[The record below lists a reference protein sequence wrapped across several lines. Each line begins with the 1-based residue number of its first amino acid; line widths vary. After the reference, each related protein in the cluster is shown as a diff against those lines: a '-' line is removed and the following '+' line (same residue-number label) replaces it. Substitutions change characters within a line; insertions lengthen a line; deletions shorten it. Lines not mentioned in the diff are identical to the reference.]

1 MSTAVTQKNRTGSGS
16 CTDASAPI
24 QFTFNGKSYQGVVGD
39 TLASALLANG
49 VDVVGR
55 SFKYARPRGIVGH
68 GAEEPNGIIQ
78 LGSGAA
84 TVPNLKATQVEL
96 YPGLEASSV
105 NGWPNVDF
113 DLMGLIGAFGRL
125 MPPGFYYK
133 TFMYPKKL
141 WMTYE
146 HFIRQAAGLGATP
159 VENDP
164 DSYDKLN
171 QHCDVLVV
179 GAGPAGLVAAREAA
193 RTGARVIIADEQAQF
208 GGSLLASKQT
218 IDGLAAT
225 DWVTAM
231 VAELEAFDNVQLLPR
246 STAFGY
252 YDHNF
257 MAILERRSDHLG
269 LTAAQGTRQRLHR
282 VRARQVVLAA
292 GAFERPLVFA
302 HNDIPGVMAATSVT
316 TYINRY
322 GVVPGT
328 KLVIC
333 TTNDSAYQTAIDWHQ
348 AGREVVAVVDTRSV
362 LDGDLVAAAKAL
374 GINVIAG
381 HGVIEAQGGKRVK
394 RALIA
399 PLNDDGSAVTG
410 SARRLDCD
418 LIATSGGWSPAI
430 HLSSHTGAKP
440 IWDEQ
445 IVGFRPGASKQQ
457 ERSAG
462 ACRGTYSLAGCLAE
476 GASAGA
482 EAAKLAGCGDGN
494 MHFPLPTCEEYAQQP
509 QQALFLVP
517 HTKSASRA
525 PSQFVDFQ
533 LDVTAGGVEL
543 AVREGFESVEH
554 VKRYTALGF
563 GTDQG
568 KLGNINGMA
577 ILANALGQSIAETGT
592 TIFRPSYT
600 PTTFGALAG
609 RDVNQ
614 LFDPER
620 YTAVHR
626 WHSDQG
632 AKFEDVG
639 QWKRPWYFPQAGE
652 SMHDAVN
659 RECLAVRNSVG
670 ILDASTLGKIDI
682 QGPDAAEF
690 ITRMYTNSYL
700 KLAPGKCRYGV
711 MLKEDGMIFD
721 DGVCACLGENH
732 YLMFTTTGGA
742 AGVLSWL
749 ELWQQT
755 EWPELQVYFTSVTD
769 HWTTATVTGPNAR
782 KVIAKVCNDI
792 DLSNEAFPFMDWRDG
807 TVAGIKARVF
817 RISFT
822 GELSYEVNVPA
833 HYGRQVWEQL
843 IAAGEEFG
851 ITPYGTETMHVLRA
865 EKGFI
870 IVGQDTDGSMTPGD
884 MNMDWVLGKN
894 KAFSYIGKRSLDRS
908 DTVRENRKQLV
919 GLKTL
924 EPADVL
930 PEGAQ
935 IVFDPK
941 QQIPMSMQGHVTSS
955 YYSAWLGHSIAL
967 AVVKG
972 GLERMGQKVYCPLA
986 DGRMIAA
993 EIVSSVFYDPKG
1005 ERHHVG

>member
-1 MSTAVTQKNRTGSGS
+1 MSLNRLQTHTG
-16 CTDASAPI
+16 TTLD
-24 QFTFNGKSYQGVVGD
+24 FTFNGKAYQGIAGD

-49 VDVVGR
+49 VNVVGR
-55 SFKYARPRGIVGH
+55 SFKFARPRGIFGH

-78 LGSGAA
+78 LGSGAG

-96 YPGLEASSV
+96 YQDLEASSV
-105 NGWPNVDF
+105 NGWPSVNYDV
-113 DLMGLIGAFGRL
+113 MGIIGAFGRL

-146 HFIRQAAGLGATP
+146 RFIRKAAGLGATP
-159 VENDP
+159 VEADP

-193 RTGARVIIADEQAQF
+193 RTGARVIVADEQSEF
-208 GGSLLASKQT
+208 GGSLLASKQA
-218 IDGLAAT
+218 IDGLQAT
-225 DWVTAM
+225 NWVASL
-231 VAELEAFDNVQLLPR
+231 VAELRACNNVQLLPR
-246 STAFGY
+246 STVFGY

-257 MAILERRSDHLG
+257 LTILERRTDHLG
-269 LTAAQGTRQRLHR
+269 LTAAQGVRQRMHR
-282 VRARQVVLAA
+282 VRAAQVVLAT

-302 HNDIPGVMAATSVT
+302 HNDIPGVMLASSVS
-316 TYINRY
+316 TYVNRY
-322 GVVPGT
+322 GVAPGN
-328 KLVIC
+328 KLVVF
-333 TTNDSAYQTAIDWHQ
+333 TTNDNAYQTALDWHET
-348 AGREVVAVVDTRSV
+348 GRDVVAVIDTRSNPS
-362 LDGDLVAAAKAL
+362 GDIVAAVKAK
-374 GINVIAG
+374 GISVIAG
-381 HGVIEAQGGKRVK
+381 HGLIEAQGNQRVK

-399 PLNDDGSAVTG
+399 PINALGTEVTG
-410 SARRLDCD
+410 PVRRLDCD
-418 LIATSGGWSPAI
+418 LIACSGGWSPAI

-440 IWDEQ
+440 VWDES
-445 IVGFRPGASKQQ
+445 IVGFRPGESKQQ

-462 ACRGTYSLAGCLAE
+462 ACRGTFDLIGCLAE
-476 GASAGA
+476 GATAGA
-482 EAAKLAGCGDGN
+482 EAAKMSGYGEGIPQ
-494 MHFPLPTCEEYAQQP
+494 FPCSAVEEFVEQP

-517 HTKSASRA
+517 HIKSISRA

-533 LDVTAGGVEL
+533 LDVSASGIEL

-577 ILANALGQSIAETGT
+577 ILANALDQTIAETGT

-600 PTTFGALAG
+600 PTTFGAIAG
-609 RDVNQ
+609 RDVTN

-620 YTAVHR
+620 YTAMHR
-626 WHSDQG
+626 WHVEQG
-632 AKFEDVG
+632 AEFEDVG
-639 QWKRPWYFPQAGE
+639 QWKRPWYFPQNNETMQE
-652 SMHDAVN
+652 SVN
-659 RECLAVRNSVG
+659 REGLAVRNTVG

-742 AGVLSWL
+742 AGVLAWL

-755 EWPELQVYFTSVTD
+755 EWPDLQVYFTSVTD

-782 KVIAKVCNDI
+782 KVIAKVCSDI
-792 DLSNEAFPFMDWRDG
+792 ELSNEAFSFMDWRDG
-807 TVAGIKARVF
+807 TVAGVKARIF

-833 HYGRQVWEQL
+833 HYGRHVWEAL
-843 IAAGEEFG
+843 MAAGEEFN

-870 IVGQDTDGSMTPGD
+870 IVGQDTDGSMTPAD
-884 MNMDWVLGKN
+884 MNMDWVVGKN
-894 KAFSYIGKRSLDRS
+894 KTFSFVGKRSLYRS
-908 DTVRENRKQLV
+908 DSVRENRKQLV

-924 EPADVL
+924 QGSDVL

-935 IVFDPK
+935 VVFDAK
-941 QQIPMSMQGHVTSS
+941 QKIPMSMQGHVTSS
-955 YYSAWLGHSIAL
+955 YFSASLGHSIAL

-972 GLERMGQKVYCPLA
+972 GHSRLGLIVHCPLA
-986 DGRMIAA
+986 DGRIIAA

-1005 ERHHVG
+1005 ERHHV

>member
-1 MSTAVTQKNRTGSGS
+1 MSLNRLQTHTG
-16 CTDASAPI
+16 TTLD
-24 QFTFNGKSYQGVVGD
+24 FTFNGKAYQGIAGD

-49 VDVVGR
+49 VNVVGR
-55 SFKYARPRGIVGH
+55 SFKFARPRGIFGH

-78 LGSGAA
+78 LGSGAG

-96 YPGLEASSV
+96 YQDLEASSV
-105 NGWPNVDF
+105 NGWPSVNYDV
-113 DLMGLIGAFGRL
+113 MGIIGAFGRL

-146 HFIRQAAGLGATP
+146 RFIRKAAGLGATP
-159 VENDP
+159 VEADP

-193 RTGARVIIADEQAQF
+193 RTGARVIVADEQSEF
-208 GGSLLASKQT
+208 GGSLLASKQA
-218 IDGLAAT
+218 IDGLQAT
-225 DWVTAM
+225 NWVASL
-231 VAELEAFDNVQLLPR
+231 VAELRACNNVQLLPR
-246 STAFGY
+246 STVFGY

-257 MAILERRSDHLG
+257 LTILERRTDHLG
-269 LTAAQGTRQRLHR
+269 LTAAQGVRQRMHR
-282 VRARQVVLAA
+282 VRAAQVVLAT

-302 HNDIPGVMAATSVT
+302 HNDIPGVMLASSVS
-316 TYINRY
+316 TYVNRY
-322 GVVPGT
+322 GVAPGN
-328 KLVIC
+328 KLVVF
-333 TTNDSAYQTAIDWHQ
+333 TTNDNAYQTALDWHET
-348 AGREVVAVVDTRSV
+348 GRDVVAVIDTRSNPS
-362 LDGDLVAAAKAL
+362 GDIVAAVKAK
-374 GINVIAG
+374 GISVIAG
-381 HGVIEAQGGKRVK
+381 HGLIEAQGNQRVK

-399 PLNDDGSAVTG
+399 PINALGTEVTG
-410 SARRLDCD
+410 PVRRLDCD
-418 LIATSGGWSPAI
+418 LIACSGGWSPAI

-440 IWDEQ
+440 VWDES
-445 IVGFRPGASKQQ
+445 IVGFRPGESKQQ

-462 ACRGTYSLAGCLAE
+462 ACRGTFDLIGCLAE
-476 GASAGA
+476 GATAGA
-482 EAAKLAGCGDGN
+482 EAAKMSGYGEGIPQ
-494 MHFPLPTCEEYAQQP
+494 FPCSAVEEFVEQP

-517 HTKSASRA
+517 HIKSISRA

-533 LDVTAGGVEL
+533 LDVSASGIEL

-577 ILANALGQSIAETGT
+577 ILANALDQTIAETGT

-600 PTTFGALAG
+600 PTTFGAIAG
-609 RDVNQ
+609 RDVTN

-620 YTAVHR
+620 YTAMHR
-626 WHSDQG
+626 WHVEQG
-632 AKFEDVG
+632 AEFEDVG
-639 QWKRPWYFPQAGE
+639 QWKRPWYFPQNNETMQE
-652 SMHDAVN
+652 SVN
-659 RECLAVRNSVG
+659 REGLAVRNTVG

-742 AGVLSWL
+742 AGVLAWL

-755 EWPELQVYFTSVTD
+755 EWPDLQVYFTSVTD

-782 KVIAKVCNDI
+782 KVIAKVCSDI
-792 DLSNEAFPFMDWRDG
+792 ELSNEAFSFMDWRDG
-807 TVAGIKARVF
+807 TVAGVKARIF

-833 HYGRQVWEQL
+833 HYGRHVWEAL
-843 IAAGEEFG
+843 MAAGEEFN

-870 IVGQDTDGSMTPGD
+870 IVGQDTDGSMTPAD
-884 MNMDWVLGKN
+884 MNMDWVVGKN
-894 KAFSYIGKRSLDRS
+894 KTFSFVGKRSLYRS
-908 DTVRENRKQLV
+908 DSVRENRKQLV

-924 EPADVL
+924 QGSDVL

-935 IVFDPK
+935 VVFDAK
-941 QQIPMSMQGHVTSS
+941 QKIPMSMQGHVSSS
-955 YYSAWLGHSIAL
+955 YFSASLGHSIAL

-972 GLERMGQKVYCPLA
+972 GHSRLGLIVHCPLA
-986 DGRMIAA
+986 DGRIIAA

-1005 ERHHVG
+1005 ERHHV

>member
-1 MSTAVTQKNRTGSGS
+1 MSPNQERPNRLPTHTGTAI
-16 CTDASAPI
+16 D
-24 QFTFNGKSYQGVVGD
+24 FTFNGVALQGIAGD

-49 VDVVGR
+49 VNVVGR
-55 SFKYARPRGIVGH
+55 SFKYGRPRGIFGH

-78 LGSGAA
+78 LGSGAG

-96 YPGLEASSV
+96 YQGLEASSV
-105 NGWPNVDF
+105 NGWPSVNF
-113 DLMGLIGAFGRL
+113 DVMGLVGAFGRL

-146 HFIRQAAGLGATP
+146 HFIRKAAGLGATP
-159 VENDP
+159 VEADP

-193 RTGARVIIADEQAQF
+193 RTGARVIIADEQSEF
-208 GGSLLASKQT
+208 GGSLLASKQS
-218 IDGLAAT
+218 IDGLMAT
-225 DWVTAM
+225 DWVASLAT
-231 VAELEAFDNVQLLPR
+231 ELKAYSNVQLLPR
-246 STAFGY
+246 STVFGY

-257 MAILERRSDHLG
+257 LTILERRTDHLG
-269 LTAAQGTRQRLHR
+269 LTSAHQVRQRIHR
-282 VRARQVVLAA
+282 VRAAQVVLAT

-302 HNDIPGVMAATSVT
+302 HNDIPGVMLASSVS
-316 TYINRY
+316 TYVNRY
-322 GVVPGT
+322 GVAPGN
-328 KLVIC
+328 KLVLF
-333 TTNDSAYQTAIDWHQ
+333 TTNDNAYQTALDWHQ
-348 AGREVVAVVDTRSV
+348 TGREVVAVIDTRAEPS
-362 LDGDLVAAAKAL
+362 GDIVAAVKAL
-374 GINVIAG
+374 GIDVIAG
-381 HGVIEAQGGKRVK
+381 HGLIEAQGRKRVK

-399 PLNDDGSAVTG
+399 PINRAGTEVSGAVR
-410 SARRLDCD
+410 ALDCD
-418 LIATSGGWSPAI
+418 LIACSGGWSPAV

-440 IWDEQ
+440 IWDES
-445 IVGFRPGASKQQ
+445 IVGFRPGKSIQQ

-462 ACRGTYSLAGCLAE
+462 ACRGTFDLAGCLAE

-482 EAAKLAGCGDGN
+482 VAASLSGYGEGN
-494 MHFPLPTCEEYAQQP
+494 RQFPVCAVEEFAEQP

-517 HTKSASRA
+517 HTKSTSRA

-533 LDVTAGGVEL
+533 LDVSASAIEL

-577 ILANALGQSIAETGT
+577 ILANALDQSIAETGT

-600 PTTFGALAG
+600 PTTFGAIAG
-609 RDVNQ
+609 RDVNN

-620 YTAVHR
+620 YTAMHR
-626 WHSDQG
+626 WHQERG
-632 AKFEDVG
+632 AEFENVG
-639 QWKRPWYFPQAGE
+639 QWKRPWFFPQQGE
-652 SMHDAVN
+652 TMQDAVN
-659 RECLAVRNSVG
+659 REGLAVRNSVG
-670 ILDASTLGKIDI
+670 ILDATTLGKIDI

-690 ITRMYTNSYL
+690 ITRMYSNSYL

-742 AGVLSWL
+742 AGVLAWL

-755 EWPELQVYFTSVTD
+755 EWPDLQVYFTSVTD

-782 KVIAKVCNDI
+782 KVIAKVCSDI
-792 DLSNEAFPFMDWRDG
+792 DLSNENFAFMDWRDG
-807 TVAGIKARVF
+807 TVAGVKARIF

-833 HYGRQVWEQL
+833 HYGRHVWEAL
-843 IAAGEEFG
+843 MAAGEEFN

-870 IVGQDTDGSMTPGD
+870 IVGQDTDGSMTPAD
-884 MNMDWVLGKN
+884 MNMDWVVGKN
-894 KAFSYIGKRSLDRS
+894 KTFSFIGKRSLQRS
-908 DTVRENRKQLV
+908 HMLRQNRKQLV

-924 EPADVL
+924 QAETVL

-935 IVFDPK
+935 IVFDDK
-941 QQIPMSMQGHVTSS
+941 QAIPISMQGHVTSS
-955 YYSAWLGHSIAL
+955 YYSASLGHSIAL

-972 GLERMGQKVYCPLA
+972 GHSRLGQIVYCPLA
-986 DGRMIAA
+986 DGRSIAA
-993 EIVSSVFYDPKG
+993 EIVSSVFYDPQG
-1005 ERHHVG
+1005 ERHHV